1 MQLTDPTLVRSQAF
15 IGGQWTSAP
24 HGATYAVRNPATGE
38 TLCHV
43 ARADAELTQRAVAAA
58 HTALPGYRALDAK
71 TRADLLKRLVLLVSQ
86 HREDLARLITYENGK
101 PLSEARAEI
110 DYATSF
116 LEWFGEEAR
125 RVYGNLIPPHRSDAR
140 LLVYRQPVGV
150 CAGITPWNFPAAMV
164 TRKLGPALAS
174 GCTLVLKPAEA
185 TPLTALALAELT
197 TRAGIPAGVFNVVTG
212 DRPDAAAIGD
222 VLTSSPLVR
231 KVSFTGSTRVG
242 KLLAARCASTV
253 KRVSLE
259 LGGNAPFIL
268 FDDADV
274 DAAVE
279 GVMMAKFRNAGQACV
294 AANRIFVQDGV
305 YDRFISALRTRIE
318 RLSVGPGLEDGVQ
331 IGPLINEAGLS
342 KCEAHVRDALA
353 HGAKL
358 TVGGRPHALGGT
370 FFEPG
375 LLENVTP
382 QMALS
387 QEETFGP
394 VAAVMRFAG
403 EREVIAMAND
413 TESGLAAYFYTRDNA
428 RVWRVSEALEYG
440 MVGVNTGLISTA
452 VAPFGGV
459 KESGLGR
466 EGSVYGIDD
475 WVEL

>member
-1 MQLTDPTLVRSQAF
+1 V
-15 IGGQWTSAP
+15 
-24 HGATYAVRNPATGE
+24 
-38 TLCHV
+38 
-43 ARADAELTQRAVAAA
+43 
-58 HTALPGYRALDAK
+58 
-71 TRADLLKRLVLLVSQ
+71 
-86 HREDLARLITYENGK
+86 
-101 PLSEARAEI
+101 
-110 DYATSF
+110 
-116 LEWFGEEAR
+116 
-125 RVYGNLIPPHRSDAR
+125 
-140 LLVYRQPVGV
+140 
-150 CAGITPWNFPAAMV
+150 
-164 TRKLGPALAS
+164 RKL
-174 GCTLVLKPAEA
+174 
-185 TPLTALALAELT
+185 
-197 TRAGIPAGVFNVVTG
+197 
-212 DRPDAAAIGD
+212 
-222 VLTSSPLVR
+222 
-231 KVSFTGSTRVG
+231 SFTGSTRVG
-242 KLLAARCASTV
+242 KLLAERGASTV

-305 YDRFISALRTRIE
+305 YDRFITALRARIE
-318 RLSVGPGLEDGVQ
+318 RLTVGPGLDDGVQ
-331 IGPLINEAGLS
+331 IGPLINEAGLA
-342 KCEAHVRDALA
+342 KCEAHVKDALA
-353 HGAKL
+353 HGARL

-375 LLENVTP
+375 LIENVTP

-394 VAAVMRFAG
+394 VAAVMRFAD

-413 TESGLAAYFYTRDNA
+413 TESGLAAYFFTRDNA

-466 EGSVYGIDD
+466 EGSAYGIDD
-475 WVEL
+475 WVELKYVCVGGVTG